1 MKFGK
6 RLRNE
11 AMPEWRE
18 EYLGYKKLKNL
29 IKRLCSDDPEENFP
43 TDILK
48 QNKIFTDELAAEL
61 KKVENFFTKQS
72 DETAKRA
79 ENLMK
84 QLEELNNGSADN
96 RGSTESGAS
105 DLGKWRV
112 LKSKYLIFYFF
123 ILYREERQQ

>member
-43 TDILK
+43 SDSTK
-48 QNKIFTDELAAEL
+48 RNKIFVDELTAEL
-61 KKVENFFTKQS
+61 EKVENFFIIQS

-79 ENLMK
+79 VNVIK
-84 QLEELNNGSADN
+84 QLEELNYGATEP
-96 RGSTESGAS
+96 RTSTESTGS
-105 DLGKWRV
+105 DFGKFR
-112 LKSKYLIFYFF
+112 FT
-123 ILYREERQQ
+123 